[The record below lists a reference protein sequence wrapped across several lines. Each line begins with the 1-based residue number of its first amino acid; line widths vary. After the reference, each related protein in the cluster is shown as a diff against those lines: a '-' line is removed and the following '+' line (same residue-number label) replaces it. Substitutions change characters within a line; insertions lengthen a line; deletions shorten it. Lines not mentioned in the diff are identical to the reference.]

1 MVLDI
6 KMNPELEKFINVA
19 EAISRLL
26 HPFAEVVIHDLSKN
40 KIVAIFNPISKRE
53 IGDISYL
60 DHIDLDAYDDF
71 VIGPY
76 DKINYDGRKMKCII
90 TIIKSLTNDVIGT
103 LCINLD
109 ISVFDRYQNL
119 INVFLNNN
127 NMQMSQQ
134 QQSLFRDTLYEKINN
149 FVQRYCIDNNLPID
163 NLTRDQKKNLIL
175 ELKQQGALD
184 GKNASKYIANA
195 LNISRATVY
204 NYLK

>member
-6 KMNPELEKFINVA
+6 KMKPELKTFINVA
-19 EAISRLL
+19 KAISKLL

-90 TIIKSLTNDVIGT
+90 TVIKDSIDNLIGT

-109 ISVFDRYQNL
+109 VSVFDRYQNL
-119 INVFLNNN
+119 INAFLNNN
-127 NMQMSQQ
+127 DMQISQQ
-134 QQSLFRDTLYEKINN
+134 QQSLFRDTFYEKINS
-149 FVQRYCIDNNLPID
+149 FVQKYCLDNNLTLD
-163 NLTRDQKKNLIL
+163 NLTRDQKKDLIL

-184 GKNASKYIANA
+184 RKNASKYIANA

>member
-6 KMNPELEKFINVA
+6 KMKPELKTFINVA
-19 EAISRLL
+19 EAISKLL

-53 IGDISYL
+53 VGDISYL
-60 DHIDLDAYDDF
+60 DYINLDVYNEAI
-71 VIGPY
+71 IGPY
-76 DKINYDGRKMKCII
+76 DKVNYDGRKMKCII
-90 TIIKSLTNDVIGT
+90 TVIKNSTNDIIGT

-109 ISVFDRYQNL
+109 VSVFDRYQNL
-119 INVFLNNN
+119 INAFLNNN
-127 NMQMSQQ
+127 DMQISQQ
-134 QQSLFRDTLYEKINN
+134 QQSLFRDTFYEKINS
-149 FVQRYCIDNNLPID
+149 FVQKYCLDNNLTLD
-163 NLTRDQKKNLIL
+163 NLTRDQKKDLIL

-184 GKNASKYIANA
+184 RKNASKYIANA

>member
-1 MVLDI
+1 MKAFKNI
-6 KMNPELEKFINVA
+6 A
-19 EAISRLL
+19 EAITKLL
-26 HPFAEVVIHDLSKN
+26 HPFAEVVIHDLVKN
-40 KIVAIFNPISKRE
+40 KIAAIFNPISKRDV
-53 IGDISYL
+53 GDISYL
-60 DHIDLDAYDDF
+60 DHIDLDAYDEA

-90 TIIKSLTNDVIGT
+90 TVIKDSQDLAIGT

-109 ISVFDRYQNL
+109 VSVFDRYQNL
-119 INVFLNNN
+119 INVFLKNNDI
-127 NMQMSQQ
+127 QMSQQ
-134 QQSLFRDTLYEKINN
+134 KQSLFRDTFYEKINI
-149 FVQRYCIDNNLPID
+149 FVQKYCLDNNLSVD
-163 NLTRDQKKNLIL
+163 NLTRDQKRDLIL

>member
-1 MVLDI
+1 MILVI
-6 KMNPELEKFINVA
+6 KMRPELKTFINVA
-19 EAISRLL
+19 DAISKLL

-60 DHIDLDAYDDF
+60 DHMDLDAYDDF

-76 DKINYDGRKMKCII
+76 DKVNYDGRKMKCIV
-90 TIIKSLTNDVIGT
+90 TVIKDSTDNAVGT

-109 ISVFDRYQNL
+109 VSVFDRYQNL

-127 NMQMSQQ
+127 NMQISQQ
-134 QQSLFRDTLYEKINN
+134 QQSLFRDTFYEKINN
-149 FVQRYCIDNNLPID
+149 FVQRYCIDNNLSID

-184 GKNASKYIANA
+184 AKNASKYIANA
-195 LNISRATVY
+195 LSISRATVY

>member
-1 MVLDI
+1 
-6 KMNPELEKFINVA
+6 
-19 EAISRLL
+19 
-26 HPFAEVVIHDLSKN
+26 
-40 KIVAIFNPISKRE
+40 
-53 IGDISYL
+53 
-60 DHIDLDAYDDF
+60 
-71 VIGPY
+71 
-76 DKINYDGRKMKCII
+76 MKCII
-90 TIIKSLTNDVIGT
+90 TVIKNATNDVIWT

-109 ISVFDRYQNL
+109 VSVFDRYQSL

-134 QQSLFRDTLYEKINN
+134 QQSLFRDTFYEKINN
-149 FVQRYCIDNNLPID
+149 FVQRYCIDNNLSVD